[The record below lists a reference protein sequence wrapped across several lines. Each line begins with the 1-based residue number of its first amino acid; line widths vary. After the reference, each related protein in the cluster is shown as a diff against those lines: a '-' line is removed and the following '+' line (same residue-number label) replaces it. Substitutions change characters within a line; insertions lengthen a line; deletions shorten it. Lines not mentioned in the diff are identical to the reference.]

1 MNKDTNI
8 ENEKAVSEFFVS
20 EKSQGTIIE
29 LNVED
34 DYIIIEDF
42 DTKELIKAEIGTGLA
57 EALSNFELPILTCY
71 DKKTKRT
78 INP

>member
-1 MNKDTNI
+1 MNKDINI

-42 DTKELIKAEIGTGLA
+42 DTK
-57 EALSNFELPILTCY
+57 
-71 DKKTKRT
+71 
-78 INP
+78 

>member
-1 MNKDTNI
+1 MNKDINI

-42 DTKELIKAEIGTGLA
+42 DTKELIKAEVGTGLA
-57 EALSNFELPILTCY
+57 DALSDFELPIFTCY

-78 INP
+78 VNP